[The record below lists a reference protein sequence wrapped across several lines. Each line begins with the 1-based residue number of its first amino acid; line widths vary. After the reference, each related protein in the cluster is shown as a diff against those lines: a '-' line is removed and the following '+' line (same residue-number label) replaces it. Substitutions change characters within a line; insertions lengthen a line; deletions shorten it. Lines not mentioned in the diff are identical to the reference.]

1 MGQFAN
7 PEVTTDD
14 VEEIM
19 TVAENTVVARFDQVS
34 AYADNAMKTAMEMLG
49 ELEKAAED
57 FDFTVPSIGGFFPAP
72 ISLNF
77 NIGDPPVRPDINMAL
92 PQFPEAPILA
102 AIGLMTNIESYLQAV
117 LTNGA
122 PAVNPAVEMQIW
134 QRGQERDQLARDAAR
149 ANLAAEWAKR
159 GFDLPDGILV
169 ATLTQE
175 EVDYRN
181 KRLDLSRDISIK
193 QYETAFEN
201 TKFIIGSIL
210 KMEEAIIQAVSEGNK
225 SLVAQYGAEVDGF
238 KAQVT
243 AAVETVKAF
252 VDRYKGEGEVYKA
265 KAQAQAAIA
274 EVDVKMAEA
283 MINVAIAQLQLYL
296 KQAELKMTGAEVE
309 AKLRVSAAE
318 AGGRIAAALASGA
331 FSGIS
336 VQAHL
341 SASGSTQKNYTG
353 SEQLSETHYFTE
365 K

>member
-1 MGQFAN
+1 MKCKFG
-7 PEVTTDD
+7 
-14 VEEIM
+14 
-19 TVAENTVVARFDQVS
+19 S
-34 AYADNAMKTAMEMLG
+34 A
-49 ELEKAAED
+49 
-57 FDFTVPSIGGFFPAP
+57 
-72 ISLNF
+72 
-77 NIGDPPVRPDINMAL
+77 
-92 PQFPEAPILA
+92 
-102 AIGLMTNIESYLQAV
+102 
-117 LTNGA
+117 
-122 PAVNPAVEMQIW
+122 
-134 QRGQERDQLARDAAR
+134 GQERDQLARDAAR
-149 ANLAAEWAKR
+149 ANLTAEWAKR

-201 TKFIIGSIL
+201 TKFIISSIL
-210 KMEEAIIQAVSEGNK
+210 KMEEVIIQAVAEGNK
-225 SLVAQYGAEVDGF
+225 SLVTEYKAEIDGF
-238 KAQVT
+238 KAQVQ
-243 AAVETVKAF
+243 AAIETVKAY
-252 VDRYKGEGEVYKA
+252 VNRYKGEGEVYKA

-283 MINVAIAQLQLYL
+283 MINVALAQIQLYL
-296 KQAELKMTGAEVE
+296 KQAELKMTSAEVG
-309 AKLRVSAAE
+309 AKLRVAAAE

-341 SASGSTQKNYTG
+341 SASGSTAKNYNG